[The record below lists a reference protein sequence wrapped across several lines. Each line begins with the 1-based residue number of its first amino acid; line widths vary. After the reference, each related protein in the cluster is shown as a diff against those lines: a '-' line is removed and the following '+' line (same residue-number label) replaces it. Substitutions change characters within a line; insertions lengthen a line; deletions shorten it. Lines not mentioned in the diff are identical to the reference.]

1 MNEMVFGPFF
11 RLLVIYPSVVDLEK
25 TEVVTLEVVELFFLE
40 VCLSLSFL
48 EKEQYKNIIQ
58 Y

>member
-1 MNEMVFGPFF
+1 MNEMVFCPFF

-48 EKEQYKNIIQ
+48 EKEQYENIIQ